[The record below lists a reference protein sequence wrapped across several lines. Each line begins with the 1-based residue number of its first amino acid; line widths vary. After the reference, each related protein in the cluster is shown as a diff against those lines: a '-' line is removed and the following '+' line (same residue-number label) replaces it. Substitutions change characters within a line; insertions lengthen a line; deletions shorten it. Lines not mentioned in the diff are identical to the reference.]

1 MDSTQTVDDGLR
13 SFLDVFEQTL
23 VTEENVIE
31 ENTKTIKGKVEVET
45 LKQDTSSTTNYKDDW
60 LQQILYLK
68 SNLIT
73 SKESKIRV
81 DSILEQLLKDDMLTH
96 SQFQEL
102 SSISN
107 LWREMGD
114 LLSCYQVGLIID
126 KRRLIE
132 ILLIMYT
139 VKQLSKDAILDVIIQ
154 L

>member
-1 MDSTQTVDDGLR
+1 M
-13 SFLDVFEQTL
+13 
-23 VTEENVIE
+23 
-31 ENTKTIKGKVEVET
+31 
-45 LKQDTSSTTNYKDDW
+45 
-60 LQQILYLK
+60 
-68 SNLIT
+68 IT

-81 DSILEQLLKDDMLTH
+81 DGILEQLLKDDMLTH

-139 VKQLSKDAILDVIIQ
+139 VKQLSKDVILDVIMQ